1 MLTPPLQASLICY
14 LVSMSMLLAQL
25 YILLSATLSF
35 KCICHECFVCISETF
50 FRKFTALQKSSSVKQ
65 VNNWGTCARAACVR
79 ERERERERNSTIKW
93 VELDLFNT
101 IWLGCKLGSD
111 AFSMTLTFHQFW
123 TYLSSILKMID

>member
-101 IWLGCKLGSD
+101 IWLGCKLGLD

>member
-50 FRKFTALQKSSSVKQ
+50 FRKFTALQKSSSVKL
-65 VNNWGTCARAACVR
+65 VNNWGTCARAACV
-79 ERERERERNSTIKW
+79 RERERERNSTIKW

-101 IWLGCKLGSD
+101 IWLGCKLGLD